1 MSEPTGTAVA
11 PRRESLSAST
21 RAAAVVA
28 GLSWAANLPA
38 ATAIAVAK
46 WCERHD
52 IDPVNELDVLGNK
65 PIPNGRY
72 WQRQIAKA
80 ANSGHIESVE
90 EILVHHDPRL
100 EALAKDGGAE
110 AEWAVGELAARK
122 RLRILHGV
130 PEEATGAAV
139 VVVKIK
145 GMEAPL
151 KGCQW
156 AGGGTGRKIGSGGVI
171 KRGAEADPI
180 GEAFPVE
187 SAITRAYGK
196 VGRVACA
203 RNPAVYE
210 QVRAVDLEAETLA
223 VQIQQDA
230 QKFGEQVKEA
240 GMVGRHALKSGAP
253 YGDDL
258 KTDQEIAGGGHA
270 ES

>member
-1 MSEPTGTAVA
+1 MNENAVV
-11 PRRESLSAST
+11 PRRESLSAGT

-38 ATAIAVAK
+38 ATAMAVAK

-65 PIPNGRY
+65 PVPNGRY

-80 ANSGHIESVE
+80 ANAGHIESVE

-100 EALAKDGGAE
+100 DALVKEGGAE
-110 AEWAVGELAARK
+110 AEWAASELAARK

-130 PEEATGAAV
+130 PEEAAGAAV
-139 VVVKIK
+139 IVVKIK
-145 GMEAPL
+145 GMDAPL

-187 SAITRAYGK
+187 SAVTRAYGK

-223 VQIQQDA
+223 VQIGQDA
-230 QKFGEQVKEA
+230 QKFSEQVKDA
-240 GMVGRHALKSGAP
+240 AMVGRHALKSGNP
-253 YGDDL
+253 FGDDL
-258 KTDQEIAGGGHA
+258 RADRELAGGDDA
-270 ES
+270 AS